1 MKAIKFIVPYYG
13 TFPANFKEWVYT
25 AGKLENQNIYFLF
38 FSDLDFP
45 CEIPRN
51 FEVVRMSFNELKEL
65 FQRNFDFAIS
75 LDSPYKFCDFRPS
88 FGEVFAEYLKDA
100 DFWGHC
106 DVDMVWGDV
115 KSFITEETL
124 SMYDKVQY
132 MGHFVL
138 YRNDKQVNSLYK
150 KSGALYPYKTVFSSK
165 EFYSFD
171 EHPGIMSIIIKN
183 PIKTYISTNQADF
196 SPAYKRLVVS
206 RKENYDYQIFCWIDG
221 HIYRYYVDLEG
232 HLGRDEFMYAHFQKK
247 KIYETRMPSVID
259 GLNFII
265 STKGFKIIDR
275 EIDVEFVK
283 EESDFISKA
292 SDELDIKKYRKG
304 KIADF
309 IKCSIKKKI
318 IWIKIKLYTR
328 KVNDYFK
335 SMIMP

>member
-1 MKAIKFIVPYYG
+1 MKKIKFIVPYYG

-25 AGKLENQNIYFLF
+25 AGKLENQNIRFLF

-45 CEIPRN
+45 CEIPTN
-51 FEVVRMSFNELKEL
+51 FEVVRMPFIELKEL
-65 FQRNFDFAIS
+65 FQRNFNFTIS

-115 KSFITEETL
+115 KSFITDEIL
-124 SMYDKVQY
+124 STYDKIQY

-138 YRNDKQVNSLYK
+138 YRNDKEVNSLYK
-150 KSGALYPYKTVFSSK
+150 KSGALYPYKTVFSSG

-196 SPAYKRLVVS
+196 SPAYRRLYVS
-206 RKENYDYQIFCWIDG
+206 RKDNYDYQVFCWIDG
-221 HIYRYYVDLEG
+221 HIYRYYVDPKG
-232 HLGRDEFMYAHFQKK
+232 CLGRDEFMYAHFQKK
-247 KIYETRMPSVID
+247 KINEHRMPDVID
-259 GLNFII
+259 GSSFLI
-265 STKGFKIIDR
+265 STKGFKIIDS
-275 EIDVEFVK
+275 EINADFVK
-283 EESDFISKA
+283 KEADFISQA
-292 SDELDIKKYRKG
+292 SDKLDVKNYRIR
-304 KIADF
+304 KISDF
-309 IKCSIKKKI
+309 AKCSIRKKI

-328 KVNDYFK
+328 RVNDYFNP
-335 SMIMP
+335 MMMP